1 MTNPVRE
8 PVSTFNKRPF
18 FSNHF
23 ELCNL
28 MRVGRKQH
36 ILSTTLRRHKSRF
49 LKFSF
54 LAISLQNQKDVNAK
68 SFGYVTGLKN
78 SSFNAIKVFKT
89 NVTRSQR
96 NGIDDDTKIKYCR
109 WVAGRRL
116 TNGSIVNNF
125 KLEEEIFT

>member
-1 MTNPVRE
+1 
-8 PVSTFNKRPF
+8 
-18 FSNHF
+18 
-23 ELCNL
+23 

-36 ILSTTLRRHKSRF
+36 ILSATLRRHRQRF
-49 LKFSF
+49 VKFSF

-68 SFGYVTGLKN
+68 SFGYVCHCLKN

-96 NGIDDDTKIKYCR
+96 NGKDDTKIKYCR
-109 WVAGRRL
+109 WVVGKRL

-125 KLEEEIFT
+125 KLEEEMFT